1 MSVLFFLNRRRK
13 QRDNKKK
20 RTQSYLN
27 RFLISAGIFLVVL
40 FGGLIISGSLAYA
53 SITAD
58 LPSPDLMPVLLNPEN
73 GSLLQPTRIYDRTG
87 THLLMSLSPSEGA
100 RTYLRYQVGTDGLP
114 ENLVNATVA
123 AADPEFWLHSG
134 YSLVDWANPDQHST
148 LAQKLVSDLL
158 LWDEPPSLRRAIR
171 ERLLAA
177 QITARFGR
185 EKVLEWYLNSANYAY
200 YAYGA
205 EAAAR
210 MYFGKSAAQLNLAE
224 AALLAAVNL
233 TPNVNPLDSPEVVWQ
248 RQAEVLNLMQSRGF
262 ISSGD
267 VLRVRQTRVTFQMTP
282 TESTVAPAFIE
293 LVLSQLESRVN
304 RARIELGGML
314 VLTTLDYDLQLRTVC
329 ALRTQLAQLGNAN
342 EVFQPC
348 AGAESLPPLP
358 SGQKAPEVASAVVL
372 DPRSGQLLALV
383 GGMHNQTEGLNR
395 DAAISLAQH
404 RPGTLLTPFVYL
416 AGFTRGLS
424 PASLVWD
431 LPVDSQDLDVS
442 TGFHRGPLRLRNAL
456 TNDSLATAT
465 QVFDQMGAALV
476 QQTMAPFG
484 LAIPA
489 ANFYALLD
497 TENRYSI
504 IQMAQAYGVFA
515 AQGTLIGLG
524 SARSNQDR
532 LSPAAIISVQSV
544 DGIFQAEWGIPAT
557 EQVVSAQ
564 LAYLMTDVLSDNL
577 RVSSTSSL
585 GFDFDRPVALKT
597 GQTLNGL
604 DTWAVGYTPYR
615 IAVVWMGG
623 QGVSLR
629 PASGLLATILRS
641 ASLGVAP
648 DGWTQP
654 PGMLRLKV
662 CDPSGMLPGEACP
675 NIVNEIFIEGY
686 QPTQVDTLYR
696 LFAINRETGL
706 LATVFTPEQKVEK
719 RIYMMAPP
727 EAQTWAI
734 ASNLPVPP
742 TQYDN
747 IQPPSPNPN
756 VNIIFPAMFDELQGR
771 VVIRGT
777 AGGADFSY
785 YRLQYGQ
792 GLNPESWTQIGV
804 DNNASV
810 KNGMLAEWDTTN
822 LKGLYSLQLLVI
834 RADNSLQ
841 TATVQV
847 SLTRAA

>member
-1 MSVLFFLNRRRK
+1 
-13 QRDNKKK
+13 
-20 RTQSYLN
+20 
-27 RFLISAGIFLVVL
+27 
-40 FGGLIISGSLAYA
+40 
-53 SITAD
+53 
-58 LPSPDLMPVLLNPEN
+58 
-73 GSLLQPTRIYDRTG
+73 
-87 THLLMSLSPSEGA
+87 
-100 RTYLRYQVGTDGLP
+100 
-114 ENLVNATVA
+114 
-123 AADPEFWLHSG
+123 
-134 YSLVDWANPDQHST
+134 
-148 LAQKLVSDLL
+148 
-158 LWDEPPSLRRAIR
+158 
-171 ERLLAA
+171 
-177 QITARFGR
+177 
-185 EKVLEWYLNSANYAY
+185 
-200 YAYGA
+200 
-205 EAAAR
+205 
-210 MYFGKSAAQLNLAE
+210 
-224 AALLAAVNL
+224 
-233 TPNVNPLDSPEVVWQ
+233 
-248 RQAEVLNLMQSRGF
+248 
-262 ISSGD
+262 
-267 VLRVRQTRVTFQMTP
+267 
-282 TESTVAPAFIE
+282 
-293 LVLSQLESRVN
+293 
-304 RARIELGGML
+304 ML

-329 ALRTQLAQLGNAN
+329 ALRTQLAQLDNAN

-383 GGMHNQTEGLNR
+383 GGMHNQPDGLNR

-524 SARSNQDR
+524 SSRSNQDR

-696 LFAINRETGL
+696 LFSINRETGL

-792 GLNPESWTQIGV
+792 GLNPESWTQIGF
-804 DNNASV
+804 DNNTPV

-847 SLTRAA
+847 SLINP